1 MFAHLAAY
9 FDYSTVNM
17 NILDKIRT
25 ADPKTR
31 VSFLHPDRAA
41 ESICDIQELRDAI
54 FEAQINGVVDGVL
67 DKAFE
72 GNAPPS
78 IGLLNV

>member
-1 MFAHLAAY
+1 M
-9 FDYSTVNM
+9 D
-17 NILDKIRT
+17 ILDKIRT

-54 FEAQINGVVDGVL
+54 QAQVYNEGIQQIVQR
-67 DKAFE
+67 
-72 GNAPPS
+72 GNAEIS
-78 IGLLNV
+78 AWAERDV

>member
-1 MFAHLAAY
+1 
-9 FDYSTVNM
+9 M

-41 ESICDIQELRDAI
+41 ESICDIQELRDVI
-54 FEAQINGVVDGVL
+54 KCRHGVYSPCAECDVERERIKAYSDPSNYFVDVR
-67 DKAFE
+67 
-72 GNAPPS
+72 S
-78 IGLLNV
+78 

>member
-17 NILDKIRT
+17 NILDKIRD
-25 ADPKTR
+25 ADPRTR

-41 ESICDIQELRDAI
+41 ESICDIQELREAI
-54 FEAQINGVVDGVL
+54 QAQVYNEGIQQIVQQ
-67 DKAFE
+67 
-72 GNAPPS
+72 GNAEIS
-78 IGLLNV
+78 AWAERDV